1 MRSNA
6 IIFADYLDGSTAVID
21 RPPRIIAPLQH
32 IFDPI
37 LGMSDFY
44 PASRWGDSHVSI
56 SRFSQRPRIV
66 FDHLPATLP
75 TNLGEAMLYYLQRR
89 LVAERLIGTPAERD
103 ASAASAGVDAGITIR
118 PA

>member
-6 IIFADYLDGSTAVID
+6 IIFADHLDGSTAIID

-37 LGMSDFY
+37 LGMSDCS
-44 PASRWGDSHVSI
+44 PASRWGDEHVSI
-56 SRFSQRPRIV
+56 SRFSQRPRIA
-66 FDHLPATLP
+66 FDHLPALP
-75 TNLGEAMLYYLQRR
+75 ADLGEAMLYHLQRR
-89 LVAERLIGTPAERD
+89 LMAERLIGTPAEND
-103 ASAASAGVDAGITIR
+103 TDAGVDAGITIL